1 MTATQQDIQK
11 KSDNFE
17 KELDM
22 FHKNMLRLCW
32 YMRGGVT
39 IEQMYDMPPAHL
51 EHINSIVEDNFE
63 MSKKAGMPI
72 I

>member
-1 MTATQQDIQK
+1 
-11 KSDNFE
+11 
-17 KELDM
+17 M